1 MAAIFIIQVL
11 IASVHS
17 IVNYCKTKNQ
27 VMHINLPAVQEE
39 PFQLNNQAF
48 NEDIATLKEFF
59 VLSLIITAMVLLRA
73 FQPKTQTLNQ
83 NVVDVLTLIVFFRR
97 FLISLAF
104 FFIALSFYIRNWSLR
119 KFAWKF
125 SSCKCD
131 EL

>member
-1 MAAIFIIQVL
+1 MVAIFILQVV

-27 VMHINLPAVQEE
+27 VVQINLPAVQEA
-39 PFQLNNQAF
+39 PFQMNNQAF
-48 NEDIATLKEFF
+48 NEDITTLKEFS

-73 FQPKTQTLNQ
+73 LQPKTQILNQ
-83 NVVDVLTLIVFFRR
+83 NVADILTLFVFCRR
-97 FLISLAF
+97 FLICLAF
-104 FFIALSFYIRNWSLR
+104 FFIALSFFVRNRSLR

-125 SSCKCD
+125 SRCRCD